1 VPRFEPFR
9 ALRYAPSLPLA
20 DVVAPPYDVINRTQ
34 RDRLAASNG
43 RNIVHIDVPAGT
55 DGDRYH
61 GAADLLAAWT
71 EDGTFVRDRVPTFT
85 IYRMAFTDD
94 LGRRRETSGV
104 LGALEV
110 VDSGSAEV
118 LPHERT
124 TPKDSTDRLDLTRAT
139 RANLSPVWG
148 LSLRRGLAG
157 LLAERAELV
166 GEVVTA
172 EGVHHRFE
180 RVDDPRRIAAIS
192 TAVAAEPVLI
202 ADGHHRYSISR
213 AYRDEVSG
221 STGDVA
227 GAATLVLTY
236 VAELAEP
243 SLSVAA
249 IHRVY
254 SSPAT
259 EDLIERLSQWFDTK
273 PAGAARSDLL
283 AEMLDRGSLC
293 FVAPGGDATWLTPRA
308 ERFAGVRDLDSARLE
323 AALEGSGA
331 VVSYQH
337 GYAEAVARLDEGA
350 TGVVLIR
357 PVSVPE
363 ILRTATE
370 GLLMPP
376 KSTFFTPKLL
386 TGPVIR
392 EFCPT

>member
-1 VPRFEPFR
+1 MPRFEPFR
-9 ALRYAPSLPLA
+9 ALRFAPSLPLA
-20 DVVAPPYDVINRTQ
+20 DVVAPPYDVIDREQ
-34 RDRLAASNG
+34 RDRLAASHG
-43 RNIVHIDVPAGT
+43 RNIVHVDVPTGT
-55 DGDRYH
+55 DDDRYR
-61 GAADLLAAWT
+61 GAAALLAAWT
-71 EDGTFVRDRVPTFT
+71 TDGTFVRDTVPTFT

-110 VDSGSAEV
+110 VDAGSPEV

-139 RANLSPVWG
+139 QANLSPVWG
-148 LSLRRGLAG
+148 LSLRVGLAG
-157 LLAERAELV
+157 LLEEPAEFV
-166 GEVVTA
+166 GEVATP
-172 EGVHHRFE
+172 EGAHHRFE
-180 RVDDPRRIAAIS
+180 RVVDPRRIADIS
-192 TAVAAEPVLI
+192 SAVAAAPVLI

-213 AYRDEVSG
+213 TYRDEVGGSG
-221 STGDVA
+221 EDLA
-227 GAATLVLTY
+227 EAAKLVLTY

-259 EDLIERLSQWFDTK
+259 DDLIHRLSQWFVAE
-273 PAGAARSDLL
+273 PAGATRPGVL
-283 AEMLDRGSLC
+283 AEMRERGSLC
-293 FVAPGGDATWLTPRA
+293 FVAPSGDATWLTPRA

-331 VVSYQH
+331 AVSYQH
-337 GYAEAVARLDEGA
+337 GYGEALSRLRDGA

-392 EFCPT
+392 ELQYR

>member
-1 VPRFEPFR
+1 MPRFEPFR
-9 ALRYAPSLPLA
+9 ALRYAPSHPLA
-20 DVVAPPYDVINRTQ
+20 DVIAPPYDVIDREQ
-34 RDRLAASNG
+34 RDRLAASHR
-43 RNIVHIDVPAGT
+43 RNIVHIDVPDGT
-55 DGDRYH
+55 DPDRYRR
-61 GAADLLAAWT
+61 AAALLAGWT
-71 EDGTFVRDRVPTFT
+71 TDGTFVRDRVPTFT
-85 IYRMAFTDD
+85 IYRMSFTDD
-94 LGRRRETSGV
+94 LGRSRETSGV

-110 VDSGSAEV
+110 VDAGSPEV

-157 LLAERAELV
+157 LLAEPAEPV
-166 GEVVTA
+166 GEVATP
-172 EGVHHRFE
+172 EGVSHRFE
-180 RVDDPRRIAAIS
+180 RVTDPRRIADIS

-213 AYRDEVSG
+213 TYRDEVRDTNG
-221 STGDVA
+221 VLAD
-227 GAATLVLTY
+227 AARLVLTH

-259 EDLIERLSQWFDTK
+259 EVLIHRLSQWFHAET
-273 PAGAARSDLL
+273 AGSARPGVL
-283 AEMLDRGSLC
+283 AEMRERGSLC
-293 FVAPGGDATWLTPRA
+293 FVAPGGDATWLTPR
-308 ERFAGVRDLDSARLE
+308 EDRFAGVRDLDSARLE

-331 VVSYQH
+331 AVSYQH
-337 GYAEAVARLDEGA
+337 GYGEAMARLRDGA

-357 PVSVPE
+357 PVSVSE

-392 EFCPT
+392 ELMPA